1 MGKIV
6 GVDDAGRGCIIGP
19 LVVAGVLI
27 NEDKIKNLVEVGVK
41 DSKLLSYNMRNS
53 LSSIIKRTAD
63 EVNIQRIPVAKIDKY
78 VIHGVKNKKLN
89 YLEALTMGKVVRELD
104 ADVYYIDASDVNPN
118 RFGKYVLESSGK
130 NVKIISVHKAD
141 QLYPVV
147 SASSIIAKVERDRAV
162 KRLKKIYGDFGSG
175 YPSDRKTREFLI
187 RWIKMKGTMPP
198 FSRRSWKTWET
209 LTRSL
214 DEFK

>member
-1 MGKIV
+1 
-6 GVDDAGRGCIIGP
+6 
-19 LVVAGVLI
+19 
-27 NEDKIKNLVEVGVK
+27 
-41 DSKLLSYNMRNS
+41 
-53 LSSIIKRTAD
+53 
-63 EVNIQRIPVAKIDKY
+63 
-78 VIHGVKNKKLN
+78 
-89 YLEALTMGKVVRELD
+89 MGKVVRELD

-187 RWIKMKGTMPP
+187 QWIKTKGTMPP